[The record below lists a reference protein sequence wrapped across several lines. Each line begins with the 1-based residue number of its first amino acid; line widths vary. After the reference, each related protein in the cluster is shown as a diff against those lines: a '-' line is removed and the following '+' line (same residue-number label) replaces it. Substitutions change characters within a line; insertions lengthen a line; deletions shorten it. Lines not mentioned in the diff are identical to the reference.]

1 MISPRAAKP
10 LAWVWLLLVL
20 LGALYLGVSW
30 QRGILFRTDFLS
42 LLPAEARGGESV
54 DLEQRLLDKAA
65 RRFVLLVGHPDRKL
79 ARQAADNIEAGLM
92 GSGLAAIE
100 PLGADR
106 IKGLGAFYLPRT
118 GLLLSAGDR
127 AALTE
132 GEGAALARRALAQVF
147 GVGGIAD
154 ARLLARDPF
163 LLMPQFLAALP
174 APLSRLAP
182 DEGRLSV
189 REGGVTWV
197 LVSGEV
203 TGDPYALD
211 VQKRFVGA
219 LDGHFDALV
228 QELPDLKLYRTGAIF
243 FAAEGSASGL
253 RETSTLGT
261 MATVGTIL
269 LLVGAFR
276 RAGPLLI
283 NLLAVAVGIGAG
295 LAANLLM
302 FGDIHIATLLFGVGL
317 TGVAVDYGIHYCATV
332 FDPAR
337 PDPWTR
343 LRKVL
348 PGISIGLLTTLIGYA
363 IMLLAPF
370 PALRQVAIF
379 SIVGLTASFFTVVFW
394 FPYLD
399 RGVAPRYAAR
409 MLQVADLFSHVWED
423 GRLRRLCWVSLAL
436 LLILGAVGFS
446 RAVVDDD
453 VRRMQSL
460 SPTLLADQAAIAQL
474 AGSSAA
480 PQFVAIEAA
489 DDEAALRQGERVGAI
504 LDRLV
509 GEGALAAHRGPADF
523 VPSLARQRENAELTS
538 KLDVTAQAVALGLKL
553 PPAASPQPFTLAEA
567 RASGAFP
574 FLDEWLLGPGSQVI
588 ALDGLKDPAA
598 LRAALSGMEGV
609 RFLDPAGDFSARLG
623 AYRHKALWLIGMSAL
638 LMILPLGWRYGLKG
652 GIVVLLPPLAALLL
666 APALIA
672 LTGEGLSF
680 FHVMGLILVLAIGV
694 DYATFCAEADR
705 AHRPVTMLAV
715 LLDMVTTLLSFG
727 LLAFSSVFAV
737 HAFGLTMLIGIL
749 VAFLLAPLAGNV
761 NPRGAKS

>member
-1 MISPRAAKP
+1 MIPPRTARP
-10 LAWVWLLLVL
+10 LAGAWLLLAI
-20 LGALYLGVSW
+20 LGALYLGLSW
-30 QRGILFRTDFLS
+30 HRGILFRTDLLS
-42 LLPAEARGGESV
+42 LLPADARTGESLAV
-54 DLEQRLLDKAA
+54 EQRLLDNAA
-65 RRFVLLVGHPDRKL
+65 RRFVLLVGHADGKV
-79 ARQAADNIEAGLM
+79 ARQAAGDIE
-92 GSGLAAIE
+92 SVLADSAVATFE
-100 PLGADR
+100 PLEADR
-106 IKGLGAFYLPRT
+106 LKGMGTFYLPRA
-118 GLLLSAGDR
+118 GLVLSASDR
-127 AALTE
+127 AALSGG
-132 GEGAALARRALAQVF
+132 GEGAIARRALAQVF

-154 ARLLARDPF
+154 ARLLTLDPF
-163 LLMPQFLAALP
+163 LLLPQFLSSLP

-182 DEGRLSV
+182 DQGRLSV
-189 REGGVTWV
+189 REDGTTWV
-197 LVSGEV
+197 LVNGEV

-211 VQKRFVGA
+211 VQERFGRA
-219 LDGHFDALV
+219 LDGRLA
-228 QELPDLKLYRTGAIF
+228 ELTQVVPDLRLYRTGAIF

-261 MATVGTIL
+261 IATVGTIL

-276 RAGPLLI
+276 RVAPLLM
-283 NLLAVAVGIGAG
+283 NLLAVAIGIGAG
-295 LAANLLM
+295 LAVNLLL
-302 FGDIHIATLLFGVGL
+302 FGEIHIATLLFGVGL

-337 PDPWTR
+337 PGPWAR

-370 PALRQVAIF
+370 PALRQVAVF
-379 SIVGLTASFFTVVFW
+379 SIVGLTASFFTVIFW
-394 FPYLD
+394 FPYFD
-399 RGVAPRYAAR
+399 RGSAPSYAGR
-409 MLQVADLFSHVWED
+409 MLQVADIFWRLWED
-423 GRLRRLCWVSLAL
+423 PRLRRLCWASLGVL
-436 LLILGAVGFS
+436 LVLGAIGFS

-460 SPTLLADQAAIAQL
+460 SPSLLAEQAAIERL
-474 AGSSAA
+474 AGSSGA

-489 DDEAALRQGERVGAI
+489 DDEAALQLGEQVGAV
-504 LDRLV
+504 LDKLV
-509 GEGALAAHRGPADF
+509 EQGALVAHRGPADF
-523 VPSLARQRENAELTS
+523 VPSLARQKENASLSE
-538 KLDVTAQAVALGLKL
+538 KLDKAAQAAALGLKL
-553 PPAASPQPFTLAEA
+553 PPAVAPQPFTLAEA
-567 RASGAFP
+567 QASGAFP
-574 FLDEWLLGPGSQVI
+574 FLDEWLLGPGTQVI
-588 ALDGLKDPAA
+588 ALDGLKDPTA
-598 LRAALSGMEGV
+598 LRSALAGIDGV

-623 AYRHKALWLIGMSAL
+623 TYRHKALWLIGISAM

-652 GIVVLLPPLAALLL
+652 GIIVLLPSLAALLL

-694 DYATFCAEADR
+694 DYATFCAETDG
-705 AHRPVTMLAV
+705 AHRAVTMLAV

-761 NPRGAKS
+761 NPRRGAA